1 MSDAGPPYLRTAR
14 SPRMIGLLVLLL
26 AIAAVCGRLG
36 MWQLDRARQG
46 AAERPDVPVAAAL
59 TGVLAPQAAFPGDL
73 AGRVVTARG
82 AFGDDEVMVTRHLD
96 GVPGVLVVSP
106 LVVEE
111 TGAVLAVVRGWAPD
125 AAQAAEV
132 PAPPGVV
139 DVRGRLEPG
148 EAAREADGEVTA
160 ISPAQL
166 VNRWGGPMYSGY
178 LVLEDVSPAQA
189 PGLELV
195 PAPEPASG
203 FDLQNLAYA
212 LQWWLF
218 GGFAVLLW
226 LRMVRD
232 EARRVVAEAGTE
244 AGDEAGTGAG
254 DEAGTGAGTGAG
266 ARA

>member
-1 MSDAGPPYLRTAR
+1 MSDAGPHYLRTAR

-36 MWQLDRARQG
+36 MWQLDRARQD
-46 AAERPDVPVAAAL
+46 AAQRPDLPVAVAGL
-59 TGVLAPQAAFPGDL
+59 VEVLEPQATFPGEL
-73 AGRVVTARG
+73 AGRVVTVRG
-82 AFGDDEVMVTRHLD
+82 TFAADEVVVTRQLD
-96 GVPGVLVVSP
+96 GVPGVLVVTP
-106 LVVEE
+106 LVVGE

-125 AAQAAEV
+125 AARAAEV

-139 DVRGRLEPG
+139 EVRGRLEPG
-148 EAAREADGEVTA
+148 EAARGADGQTA

-166 VNRWGGPMYSGY
+166 VNRWGGPIYSGY
-178 LVLEDVSPAQA
+178 LVLEEVSPAQE

-195 PAPEPASG
+195 PAPEPATG

-212 LQWWLF
+212 VQWWLF

-232 EARRVVAEAGTE
+232 EARRVVAEVVP
-244 AGDEAGTGAG
+244 DV
-254 DEAGTGAGTGAG
+254 
-266 ARA
+266 RP

>member
-1 MSDAGPPYLRTAR
+1 MSDAGPPYLRTAG

-36 MWQLDRARQG
+36 MWQLDRARQ
-46 AAERPDVPVAAAL
+46 APAEVPDVAATVAL
-59 TGVLAPQAAFPGDL
+59 TEVLEPQATFSGDL
-73 AGRVVTARG
+73 AGRVVTVRG
-82 AFGDDEVMVTRHLD
+82 TFADDEVLVTRHLD
-96 GVPGVLVVSP
+96 GVRGVLVVSP

-111 TGAVLAVVRGWAPD
+111 SGAVLAVVRGWAPD

-132 PAPPGVV
+132 PAPAGVAE
-139 DVRGRLEPG
+139 VRGRLEPG
-148 EAAREADGEVTA
+148 EAARGAGDPTT

-178 LVLEDVSPAQA
+178 LVLEEVSPAQE

-195 PAPEPASG
+195 PAPEPATG

-232 EARRVVAEAGTE
+232 EARRVVAEAVPEGVTPPE
-244 AGDEAGTGAG
+244 
-254 DEAGTGAGTGAG
+254 GAG
-266 ARA
+266 ASP